1 MANRGQ
7 KATPDML
14 FMRDRGA
21 TTDDIARV
29 LCVSRAGVRA
39 VLRRYPRW
47 EIDDPTV
54 VEQVLARHAAGEG
67 ARTIAR
73 GLGLKIRQVRR
84 LIGVAQWQVKPT
96 RRRVARLAED
106 RRAVILALRRQGK
119 TGLEIY
125 SELGIE
131 SEPERQQI
139 RRFLQRHA
147 RHEPS
152 LALQNPPTLTDE
164 IAAAKSEAKPPKD
177 YIRDDYFP
185 AEYWADKCNS
195 PPPPEVAQAV
205 VLLQEGQP
213 IVEIV
218 ARTGLP
224 RGRVKYIRAALRDGR
239 MQTEGLVSR

>member
-1 MANRGQ
+1 MQ
-7 KATPDML
+7 KATPDIL
-14 FMRDRGA
+14 FMRDRGVTA
-21 TTDDIARV
+21 DVIARV
-29 LCVSRAGVRA
+29 LCLRRTSVTA
-39 VLRRYPRW
+39 VIRRYPRW

-213 IVEIV
+213 IIEIV

-224 RGRVKYIRAALRDGR
+224 RGRVKYIRAALQDGR